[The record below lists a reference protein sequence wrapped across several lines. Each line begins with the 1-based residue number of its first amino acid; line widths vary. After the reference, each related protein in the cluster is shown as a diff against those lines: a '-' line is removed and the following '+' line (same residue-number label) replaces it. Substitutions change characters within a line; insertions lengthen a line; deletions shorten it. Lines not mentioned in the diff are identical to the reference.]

1 MASIAVEVTRRQ
13 TPVFLKR
20 QHPQNTQVYLHIKAG
35 PLCPLADNQAA
46 DGPDLVFEGGAA
58 DPQAVAP
65 LSLKPQ
71 EKARLDLSFP
81 ARLRL
86 GPQTPAGG
94 LEFQC
99 DFDVAYEATP

>member
-1 MASIAVEVTRRQ
+1 M
-13 TPVFLKR
+13 
-20 QHPQNTQVYLHIKAG
+20 HLHIKPG
-35 PLCPLADNQAA
+35 PLCSLAENQAA
-46 DGPDLVFEGGAA
+46 DGPGLVFEGSAA
-58 DPQAVAP
+58 DPHVVAL
-65 LSLKPQ
+65 LSLKPP
-71 EKARLDLSFP
+71 EKAGLNLTFP

>member
-1 MASIAVEVTRRQ
+1 MALIVAYVTSQ
-13 TPVFLKR
+13 
-20 QHPQNTQVYLHIKAG
+20 QAQQNAQVHLRVLSG
-35 PLCPLADNQAA
+35 PLCPTTENQVA
-46 DGPDLVFEGGAA
+46 DGPGLIFEGSAA
-58 DPQAVAP
+58 DSHVVAL
-65 LSLKPQ
+65 LSLKPP
-71 EKARLDLSFP
+71 EKAGLNLTFP